1 MLRFV
6 NQVRYALAGLLFLI
20 RTERHFQIHIVAF
33 LVVIFLG
40 VYFDLNTSEW
50 LNILIA
56 SCLVLF
62 AEAVNTSIEK
72 LCDIYTRELNEQ
84 IKMVKDI
91 AAGAVLIVV
100 IFAIIVGGFVFYP
113 HVKLLFH

>member
-1 MLRFV
+1 
-6 NQVRYALAGLLFLI
+6 
-20 RTERHFQIHIVAF
+20 
-33 LVVIFLG
+33 LG

-62 AEAVNTSIEK
+62 AEAINTSIEK
-72 LCDIYTRELNEQ
+72 LRDVYTRELNEQ